1 MSKLPEFRMCDYTD
15 RLSAV
20 SGKRNTYH
28 CPVCNGNNLEVK
40 PDSTKYQCFN
50 GCENAA
56 IREIVRPLSEA
67 IEAATPKKTIQGEE
81 RRSWIYTDIQG
92 NNCIKVVRVDDGQG
106 KKRIHQ
112 EFAIDGRWTTEATDA
127 DKSRLKAAVS
137 IYRLADVRRAISK
150 GAPIFWV
157 EGEKCADML
166 WDLGL
171 AATTTITGTAAYGKY
186 SDYGRPLKDATVII
200 CPDQDEPGKVYAD
213 KVFKDHPQAQWLYAF
228 PDSPAWNH
236 LPKDKGVDVADWIE
250 QKKVTAI
257 DIMSEIEPHYRG
269 YVEPVDDWALFCNQV
284 NNLMEISHPIE
295 REFRL
300 RQICASY
307 KMPISMGKDLIE
319 AHRGKVNKFE
329 PIDVLDFMAQKQGD
343 REWLIAAH
351 IPLGAVINLCAMGG
365 AGKTSLAYEWSKAMA
380 LGMAWNGY
388 PAKQSNVLL
397 IQSDEPEMDAQEKL
411 DIQNYYELPKDRC
424 FIFFNW
430 ISSAIGQLEDFIK
443 AKDIKFIV
451 IDSLAAMNLGMDRDR
466 SEFADNL
473 RVLRDIAN
481 ANKCTFLVLDHTN
494 KSGGNLGTIAVH
506 NAVSEMMYLKF
517 PTEDERRLY
526 FGEEGHTRDYRILT
540 WEKSRSGLKG
550 TQFVLKQR
558 PATYTN
564 GHHGE
569 LERLAGGAPD
579 RTFEFLEYFKTR
591 QVPMNVSEFAEMFS
605 MSFDDASAKLES
617 MRRTGMVGGSW
628 VVPEIG
634 QHVGKRW
641 RVYHSIH
648 RVELPPDDPIEVPA
662 MSIVESEEVFEYEYT
677 ADDF

>member
-1 MSKLPEFRMCDYTD
+1 MNSGKLPEFRMCDHVD
-15 RLSAV
+15 RLKIV
-20 SGKRNTYH
+20 ERKRNTYY
-28 CPVCNGNNLEVK
+28 CPVCGGNNLEVK
-40 PDSTKYQCFN
+40 PDSTYYKCFN
-50 GCENAA
+50 GCENQA
-56 IREIVRPLSEA
+56 IREAVRPLSEA
-67 IEAATPKKTIQGEE
+67 IESVIPKKSAQPEE
-81 RRSWIYTDIQG
+81 RRSWIYTDING
-92 NNCIKVVRVDDGQG
+92 NNCIKVVRVDDGAG

-112 EFAIDGRWTTEATDA
+112 EFAIDGVWTTEASDTA
-127 DKSRLKAAVS
+127 KLQLKAAVS
-137 IYRLADVRRAISK
+137 IYRLADVQRAMSE

-171 AATTTITGTAAYGKY
+171 AATTSIGGTANYRKY
-186 SDYGRPLKDATVII
+186 SDYGNPLKDARLII

-213 KVFKDHPQAQWLYAF
+213 KVFKDHAEAEWLYAF
-228 PDSPAWNH
+228 PDSIAWDH
-236 LPKDKGVDVADWIE
+236 LPKDKGVDIADWIE

-257 DIMSEIEPHYRG
+257 DIMSAVQPHPKG
-269 YVEPVDDWALFCNQV
+269 YVEPVDDWALFCGQV
-284 NNLMEISHPIE
+284 DGLMGISHPIE

-319 AHRGKVNKFE
+319 AQRGKITKFE

-343 REWLIAAH
+343 REWLVAAH
-351 IPLGAVINLCAMGG
+351 LPLGAVINLCAMGG
-365 AGKTSLAYEWSKAMA
+365 AGKTSLAYEWSKAIA
-380 LGMAWNGY
+380 LGLPWNGY

-411 DIQNYYELPKDRC
+411 DIQNFYELPKDRC

-430 ISSAIGQLEDFIK
+430 ISSAIDQLADFIK
-443 AKDIKFIV
+443 AKEIRFIV

-481 ANKCTFLVLDHTN
+481 ANQCTFLVLDHTN

-506 NAVSEMMYLKF
+506 NAVSEMIYLKF
-517 PTEDERRLY
+517 PTEDERRTYL
-526 FGEEGHTRDYRILT
+526 GDHNTRDYRILT

-550 TQFVLKQR
+550 TQFVLRQK
-558 PATYTN
+558 ATTYTN
-564 GHHGE
+564 EHLGE
-569 LERLAGGAPD
+569 LERLSGGPQD
-579 RTFEFLEYFKTR
+579 RTFEMLRYFSTR
-591 QVPMNVSEFAEMFS
+591 QMPMGVSEFGEMFELDY
-605 MSFDDASAKLES
+605 DDASAKLES

-628 VVPEIG
+628 VVPETG

-648 RVELPPDDPIEVPA
+648 RVELPPEDDPIEEKN
-662 MSIVESEEVFEYEYT
+662 IEYEYT
-677 ADDF
+677 ITTEDAEDF